1 MIKFYRWRSNTA
13 LFIGLEMIIASI
25 APLAIITPTLAQS
38 KFTDTQNSW
47 AQGCITQLAGQGIIS
62 GYPDGTFRPTAP
74 VTRAEF
80 AAMVG
85 KAFPN
90 AQKTRNAIQ
99 FGDVPA
105 NFWANNAIEA
115 ATQTGFLSG
124 YPGAIFKP
132 SENIPRAQALVA
144 LASGL
149 NYSPTQP
156 VSTTLNNNFADASS
170 IPAYADNGIAAATEK
185 SLTVNYPDVKYLK
198 PNDLASRAEISA
210 FLCQALTGAGQVSS
224 IPAQYIAG
232 NTSANTSTPVSSA
245 VPSGTIITVKYD
257 AAKKI
262 AVSPKET
269 APLTLIVKSDVTN
282 PQGTV
287 IIPAGSQIV
296 GQLQPAQGGSQ
307 FVASQVTINGQQYPI
322 QASSNSI
329 KATQISR
336 STNVGSIVKDA
347 ALGSGAAA
355 VVAGVTGDKDITA
368 GKVLLGTLA
377 GTAVGANANRSTT
390 STIRDTLI
398 GGGLAAVISGVTGDK
413 TITAGKVLTGA
424 AGAATIGGL
433 LDRNGNGQIV
443 VINPDSDLGLTLS
456 SDFSK

>member
-13 LFIGLEMIIASI
+13 LFIGLDMIIGSI
-25 APLAIITPTLAQS
+25 APLAITTPTLAQS
-38 KFTDTQNSW
+38 KFSDIQTSW
-47 AQGCITQLAGQGIIS
+47 AQACITQLANQGIIS

-132 SENIPRAQALVA
+132 SQNIPRAQALVA

-170 IPAYADNGIAAATEK
+170 IPSYADNGIAAATEK
-185 SLTVNYPDVKYLK
+185 YLTVNYPDVKYLK
-198 PNDLASRAEISA
+198 PNELASRAEISA
-210 FLCQALTGAGQVSS
+210 FLCQALTGPGQVSS

-232 NTSANTSTPVSSA
+232 NTNTSTPVSSA
-245 VPSGTIITVKYD
+245 LPTGTSIPVTYD

-269 APLTLIVKSDVTN
+269 APVTLTVKSDVTN
-282 PQGTV
+282 SQGTV

-296 GQLQPAQGGSQ
+296 GQLQPAKGGSQ

-336 STNVGSIVKDA
+336 STNVGSLVKDA

-377 GTAVGANANRSTT
+377 GTAVGANANRNTG

-443 VINPDSDLGLTLS
+443 VIHPNSDLGLTLN
-456 SDFSK
+456 SDFSR